1 MMQKNEHEILT
12 LAENH
17 GLHLRPET
25 LKINESGMDFRVG
38 FAEDENGQSWVLR
51 KPRRPDVLKR
61 AEYEGRALGLLKKEL
76 RVAVPDWQVNSKD
89 LIAYPRV
96 VGTPLAV
103 IDLEIMNYV
112 WHVEPE
118 SIKDVYVR
126 SLAEVMADLH
136 RVDKIQA
143 DEAGIEV
150 LSPSEARNSM
160 LEKMERTKREIG
172 VSEELWVR
180 WQKWIEEDSYW
191 PEHSTLIH
199 GDLHP
204 AHILIDDAQQVTG
217 LLDWTEVKVT
227 DPATDFI
234 VHYMIFEQ
242 SGTETLLKH
251 YENAGGRVWPRM
263 IEHIIEHQAAY
274 PVSVAMF
281 ALQTGEVG
289 HMEMARNALGLNK

>member
-1 MMQKNEHEILT
+1 MTLKNEHEILN

-17 GLHLRPET
+17 GLYLRPET
-25 LKINESGMDFRVG
+25 LTINESGMDFQVG
-38 FAEDENGQSWVLR
+38 FAKDENGLSWVLR
-51 KPRRPDVLKR
+51 KPRRRDILKR
-61 AEYEGRALGLLKKEL
+61 AEYEGRALELLKKEL
-76 RVAVPDWQVNSKD
+76 PVAVPDWQVNSQD

-103 IDLEIMNYV
+103 IDLEIMNYA
-112 WHVEPE
+112 WHVEPD

-126 SLAEVMADLH
+126 SLAKVMADLH
-136 RVDKIQA
+136 GVDKNRVA
-143 DEAGIEV
+143 DAGIEV
-150 LSPSEARNSM
+150 LKPSEARKSM
-160 LEKMERTKREIG
+160 MEKMEQTKREIG

-191 PEHSTLIH
+191 PEHSALIH

-204 AHILIDDAQQVTG
+204 AHILIDEEQQVTG

-227 DPATDFI
+227 DPAMDFI
-234 VHYMIFEQ
+234 VHYMIFGK

-263 IEHIIEHQAAY
+263 LEHIAEHQAAY

-281 ALQTGEVG
+281 ALQTGEDG
-289 HMEMARNALGLNK
+289 HMDMARNALGLNK